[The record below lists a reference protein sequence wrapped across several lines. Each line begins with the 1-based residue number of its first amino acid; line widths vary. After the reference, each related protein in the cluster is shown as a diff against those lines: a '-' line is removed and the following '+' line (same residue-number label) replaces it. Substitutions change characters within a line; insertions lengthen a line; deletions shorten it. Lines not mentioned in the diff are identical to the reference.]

1 MESLAIDEGQEISFV
16 FAVAEGDSAEQSE
29 LEQESGTE
37 DDNDRIFTTKADSI
51 HEAMDIYGD

>member
-1 MESLAIDEGQEISFV
+1 MFSAVQRAKAI
-16 FAVAEGDSAEQSE
+16 AAEKSE

-51 HEAMDIYGD
+51 HEAMDIYGDYHQKN